1 MSNPVWRKRA
11 LVVASGVAVGA
22 LALAG
27 CTPSAPAPNESSAN
41 ASIILAEVNELS
53 GFNPNTSIGGNLD
66 INAKISYLTRSSFF
80 YIDDK
85 LNVVPDTSFGK
96 MEKISDDPLT
106 VEYTLNE
113 GLTWSDGDAIDTD
126 DLLFGWAAMSGYFD
140 DYTLGDDGKI
150 ASGTQLFDVAGSTA
164 GVNTT
169 EVPVVSD
176 DKLSLTLTYGTPFVD
191 WNLLQLIDEPVH
203 VVADKAGVTVEELIT
218 AITTTPKGDAA
229 APVTP
234 NPTIKAAADFWN
246 TGFDVTS
253 LPDDPSLFLASG
265 PFIVDEWAPTQSV
278 TLKRNDKYTGDLKPA
293 YDEMVVRFIG
303 DSNAQVTAL
312 QNGEV
317 DVINP
322 QASEATL
329 ETLEGLSGIQVLQG
343 AQLAYDHVDL
353 KFDGVFADAAVRE
366 AFLKTIPRE
375 RILASLITPINPEA
389 QVLNSQVYVTS
400 EGKVYD
406 ESAAQNTSDR
416 FAKVDIEGA
425 KALLKGATPTVR
437 VLFSSVNPNRVA
449 AFEAIQASASEA
461 GFVVENVGREDWGSQ
476 LGSDIYDA
484 AIFGWISPGVG
495 NAALPQIFAAGGGG
509 NYNGYS
515 NPRATELANE
525 SQFVTNDDELNK
537 IKFEID
543 RLAFEDN
550 YGLPLFQSPGLIA
563 HTDRVSGV
571 TYMANQTGPIWNFW
585 EWTVGE

>member
-27 CTPSAPAPNESSAN
+27 CTPSAPAPGESSAN
-41 ASIILAEVNELS
+41 ASAIIAEVNELTS
-53 GFNPNTSIGGNLD
+53 FNPNTSQGNID
-66 INAKISYLTRSSFF
+66 INSKISYLTRSGFF

-253 LPDDPSLFLASG
+253 LPDDPSLFLSSG
-265 PFIVDEWAPTQSV
+265 AFIVDEWAPTQSV

-400 EGKVYD
+400 EGKIYD

>member
-1 MSNPVWRKRA
+1 
-11 LVVASGVAVGA
+11 VGA

-27 CTPSAPAPNESSAN
+27 CTPSAPAPGESSAN
-41 ASIILAEVNELS
+41 ASAIIAEVNELTS
-53 GFNPNTSIGGNLD
+53 FNPNTSQGNID
-66 INAKISYLTRSSFF
+66 INSKISYLTRSGFF

-253 LPDDPSLFLASG
+253 LPDDPSLFLSSG
-265 PFIVDEWAPTQSV
+265 AFIVDEWAPTQSV

-329 ETLEGLSGIQVLQG
+329 ETLQGLSGIQVLQG

>member
-1 MSNPVWRKRA
+1 
-11 LVVASGVAVGA
+11 VGA

-27 CTPSAPAPNESSAN
+27 CTPSAPAPGESSAN
-41 ASIILAEVNELS
+41 ASAIIAEVNELTS
-53 GFNPNTSIGGNLD
+53 FNPNTSQGNID
-66 INAKISYLTRSSFF
+66 INSKISYLTRSGFF

-253 LPDDPSLFLASG
+253 LPDDPSLFLSSG
-265 PFIVDEWAPTQSV
+265 AFIVDEWAPTQSV
-278 TLKRNDKYTGDLKPA
+278 TLKHNDKYTGDLKPA

>member
-1 MSNPVWRKRA
+1 
-11 LVVASGVAVGA
+11 
-22 LALAG
+22 
-27 CTPSAPAPNESSAN
+27 
-41 ASIILAEVNELS
+41 
-53 GFNPNTSIGGNLD
+53 
-66 INAKISYLTRSSFF
+66 
-80 YIDDK
+80 
-85 LNVVPDTSFGK
+85 
-96 MEKISDDPLT
+96 
-106 VEYTLNE
+106 
-113 GLTWSDGDAIDTD
+113 
-126 DLLFGWAAMSGYFD
+126 
-140 DYTLGDDGKI
+140 
-150 ASGTQLFDVAGSTA
+150 
-164 GVNTT
+164 
-169 EVPVVSD
+169 
-176 DKLSLTLTYGTPFVD
+176 
-191 WNLLQLIDEPVH
+191 
-203 VVADKAGVTVEELIT
+203 
-218 AITTTPKGDAA
+218 PKGDAA

-253 LPDDPSLFLASG
+253 LPDDPSLFLSSG
-265 PFIVDEWAPTQSV
+265 AFIVDEWAPTQSV

>member
-27 CTPSAPAPNESSAN
+27 CTPSAPAPGESSAN
-41 ASIILAEVNELS
+41 ASAIIAEVNELTS
-53 GFNPNTSIGGNLD
+53 FNPNTSQGNID
-66 INAKISYLTRSSFF
+66 INSKISYLTRSGFF

-253 LPDDPSLFLASG
+253 LPDDPSLFLSSG
-265 PFIVDEWAPTQSV
+265 AFIVDEWAPTQSV

>member
-96 MEKISDDPLT
+96 IEKISDDPLT

-140 DYTLGDDGKI
+140 DYTLGEDGKI

-164 GVNTT
+164 GVNST

-176 DKLSLTLTYGTPFVD
+176 DKLSLTLTYGTPYVD
-191 WNLLQLIDEPVH
+191 WNLFQLIDQPVH
-203 VVADKAGVTVEELIT
+203 VVAEKAGVTVEELIT

-278 TLKRNDKYTGDLKPA
+278 TLKHNDKYTGDLKPS
-293 YDEMVVRFIG
+293 YDEMVIRFIA

-329 ETLEGLSGIQVLQG
+329 ETLQGLSGIQVLQG

-461 GFVVENVGREDWGSQ
+461 GFVVENVGREDWASQ

>member
-96 MEKISDDPLT
+96 IEKISDDPLT

-140 DYTLGDDGKI
+140 DYTLGEDGKI

-164 GVNTT
+164 GVNST

-176 DKLSLTLTYGTPFVD
+176 DKLSLTLTYGTPYVD
-191 WNLLQLIDEPVH
+191 WNLFQLIDQPVH
-203 VVADKAGVTVEELIT
+203 VVAEKAGVTVEELIT

-278 TLKRNDKYTGDLKPA
+278 TLKHNDKYTGDLKPS
-293 YDEMVVRFIG
+293 YDEMVIRFIA

-329 ETLEGLSGIQVLQG
+329 ETLQGLSGIQVLQG

-461 GFVVENVGREDWGSQ
+461 GFVVENVGREDWSSQ

>member
-96 MEKISDDPLT
+96 IEKISDDPLT

-140 DYTLGDDGKI
+140 DYTLGEDGKI

-164 GVNTT
+164 GVNST

-176 DKLSLTLTYGTPFVD
+176 DKLSLTLTYGTPYVD
-191 WNLLQLIDEPVH
+191 WNLFQLIDQPVH
-203 VVADKAGVTVEELIT
+203 VVAEKAGVTVEELIT

-278 TLKRNDKYTGDLKPA
+278 TLKHNDKYTGDLKPS
-293 YDEMVVRFIG
+293 YDEMVIRFIA

-329 ETLEGLSGIQVLQG
+329 ETLQGLSGIQVLQG

>member
-1 MSNPVWRKRA
+1 
-11 LVVASGVAVGA
+11 VGA

-27 CTPSAPAPNESSAN
+27 CTPSAPAPGESSAN
-41 ASIILAEVNELS
+41 ASAIIAEVNELTS
-53 GFNPNTSIGGNLD
+53 FNPNTSQGNID
-66 INAKISYLTRSSFF
+66 INSKISYLTRSGFF

-253 LPDDPSLFLASG
+253 LPDDPSLFLSSG
-265 PFIVDEWAPTQSV
+265 AFIVDEWAPTQSV

>member
-1 MSNPVWRKRA
+1 VSNPVWRKRA

-27 CTPSAPAPNESSAN
+27 CTPSAPAPGESSAN
-41 ASIILAEVNELS
+41 ASAIIAEVNELTS
-53 GFNPNTSIGGNLD
+53 FNPNTSQGNID
-66 INAKISYLTRSSFF
+66 INSKISYLTRSGFF

-253 LPDDPSLFLASG
+253 LPDDPSLFLSSG
-265 PFIVDEWAPTQSV
+265 AFIVDEWAPTQSV

>member
-53 GFNPNTSIGGNLD
+53 GFNPITSIGGNLD

-96 MEKISDDPLT
+96 IEKISDDPLT

-140 DYTLGDDGKI
+140 DYTLGEDGKI

-176 DKLSLTLTYGTPFVD
+176 DKLSLTLTYGTPYVD
-191 WNLLQLIDEPVH
+191 WNLFQLIDQPVH
-203 VVADKAGVTVEELIT
+203 VVAEKAGVTVEELIT

-253 LPDDPSLFLASG
+253 LPDDPSLFLSSG
-265 PFIVDEWAPTQSV
+265 AFIVDEWAPTQSV
-278 TLKRNDKYTGDLKPA
+278 TLKRNDKYTGDLKPS
-293 YDEMVVRFIG
+293 YDEMVIRFIA

-329 ETLEGLSGIQVLQG
+329 ETLQGLSGIQVLQG

-353 KFDGVFADAAVRE
+353 KFDGVFADADVRE

-400 EGKVYD
+400 EGKIYD

-437 VLFSSVNPNRVA
+437 VLFSSVNTNRVA
-449 AFEAIQASASEA
+449 AFEAIQASAAEA

-585 EWTVGE
+585 EWKVSE

>member
-1 MSNPVWRKRA
+1 VSNPAWRKRA

-27 CTPSAPAPNESSAN
+27 CTHSAPAPDESSAD
-41 ASIILAEVNELS
+41 ASVIVAEVNELTS
-53 GFNPNTSIGGNLD
+53 FNPNTSQANLD
-66 INAKISYLTRSSFF
+66 INSKIAYLTKSGFF
-80 YIDDK
+80 YIDDEMG
-85 LNVVPDTSFGK
+85 LVPDESFGT

-113 GLTWSDGDAIDTD
+113 GLEWSDGDPIDSD
-126 DLLFGWAAMSGYFD
+126 DMLFAWAAVSGYFD
-140 DYTLGDDGKI
+140 DYTLDEESGKI
-150 ASGTQLFDVAGSTA
+150 VSGTQYFDVAGSTA

-176 DKLSLTLTYGTPFVD
+176 DKLKVTLTYGTPYVD
-191 WNLLQLIDEPVH
+191 WNLLNLIDQPVH
-203 VVADKAGVTVEELIT
+203 VMAEKAGVTVEELIT
-218 AITTTPKGDAA
+218 AITTTPKGDPA

-234 NPTIKAAADFWN
+234 NPTIKAVADFWN

-253 LPDDPSLFLASG
+253 LPADESLYLSSG
-265 PFIVDEWAPTQSV
+265 PFIVDAWAPTQSV
-278 TLKRNDKYTGDLKPA
+278 TLKLNDSYKGDLKPS
-293 YDEMVVRFIG
+293 YNEMVIRFIA

-329 ETLEGLSGIQVLQG
+329 DTLNGLTGIEVLQG

-353 KFDGVFADAAVRE
+353 KFDGVFADANVRE

-375 RILASLITPINPEA
+375 RILASLITPINPDAE
-389 QVLNSQVYVTS
+389 VLNSQIFVTS
-400 EGKVYD
+400 EGEVYR

-416 FAKVDIEGA
+416 FAEVDIEGA
-425 KALLKGATPTVR
+425 KALLNGATPTVR
-437 VLFSSVNPNRVA
+437 VLYSSVNTNRVA
-449 AFEAIQASASEA
+449 AFEAIQASAAEA
-461 GFVVENVGREDWGSQ
+461 GFIIENVGREDWGAQ

-515 NPRATELANE
+515 NARVTELANA
-525 SQFVTNDDELNK
+525 SQFETDEDALNK

-543 RLAFEDN
+543 RLTFEDG

-563 HTDRVSGV
+563 HTDRVQGI

>member
-1 MSNPVWRKRA
+1 MAQARLGGCVWCRSGRARARRLHAKRSRTRR
-11 LVVASGVAVGA
+11 VVG
-22 LALAG
+22 
-27 CTPSAPAPNESSAN
+27 E
-41 ASIILAEVNELS
+41 
-53 GFNPNTSIGGNLD
+53 
-66 INAKISYLTRSSFF
+66 R
-80 YIDDK
+80 
-85 LNVVPDTSFGK
+85 FGK

-176 DKLSLTLTYGTPFVD
+176 DKLSLTLTYGTPYVD
-191 WNLLQLIDEPVH
+191 WNLFQLIDQPVH
-203 VVADKAGVTVEELIT
+203 VVAEKAGVTVEELIT

-253 LPDDPSLFLASG
+253 LPDDPSLFLSSG
-265 PFIVDEWAPTQSV
+265 AFIVDEWAPTQSV

>member
-53 GFNPNTSIGGNLD
+53 GFNPITSIGGNLD

-96 MEKISDDPLT
+96 IEKISDDPLT

-140 DYTLGDDGKI
+140 DYTLGEDGKI

-164 GVNTT
+164 GVNST

-176 DKLSLTLTYGTPFVD
+176 DKLSLTLTYGTPYVD
-191 WNLLQLIDEPVH
+191 WNLFQLIDQPVH
-203 VVADKAGVTVEELIT
+203 VVAEKAGVTVEELIT

-278 TLKRNDKYTGDLKPA
+278 TLKRNDKYTGDLKPS
-293 YDEMVVRFIG
+293 YDEMVIRFIA

-329 ETLEGLSGIQVLQG
+329 ETLQGLSGIQVLQG

-353 KFDGVFADAAVRE
+353 KFDGVFADADVRE

-400 EGKVYD
+400 EGKIYD

-437 VLFSSVNPNRVA
+437 VLFSSVNTNRVA
-449 AFEAIQASASEA
+449 AFEAIQASAAEA

-543 RLAFEDN
+543 RLAFEDG

-563 HTDRVSGV
+563 YSDRVSGV
-571 TYMANQTGPIWNFW
+571 TYMPNQTGPIWNFW

>member
-1 MSNPVWRKRA
+1 MSNPAWRKRA

-27 CTPSAPAPNESSAN
+27 CTPSAPAPNDSSAD
-41 ASIILAEVNELS
+41 ASIIIAEVNELTS
-53 GFNPNTSIGGNLD
+53 FNPNTSQGNLD
-66 INAKISYLTRSSFF
+66 INSKISYLTRSTFF
-80 YIDDK
+80 HIDDK
-85 LNVVPDTSFGK
+85 MGLVYDDSFGT

-126 DLLFGWAAMSGYFD
+126 DLLFGWAAVSGYFD
-140 DYTLGDDGKI
+140 DYTLGEDGKI
-150 ASGTQLFDVAGSTA
+150 AAGTQYFDVAGSTA
-164 GVNTT
+164 GVNST

-191 WNLLQLIDEPVH
+191 WNLLNLIDQPVH
-203 VVADKAGVTVEELIT
+203 VMAEKSGVTVEELIT

-253 LPDDPSLFLASG
+253 LPADPSLYLSSG

-278 TLKRNDKYTGDLKPA
+278 TLKRNDTYTGDMKPA

-329 ETLEGLSGIQVLQG
+329 ETLEGLSGVQVLQG

-353 KFDGVFADAAVRE
+353 KFDGVFADANVRE

-389 QVLNSQVYVTS
+389 QVLNSQIYVTS
-400 EGKVYD
+400 EGKIYE

-416 FAKVDIEGA
+416 FAEVDIEGA
-425 KALLKGATPTVR
+425 KALLNGATPTVR
-437 VLFSSVNPNRVA
+437 VLFSSTNANRIA
-449 AFEAIQASASEA
+449 AFEAIQASAAEA
-461 GFVVENVGREDWGSQ
+461 GFVIESVGREDWGAQ

-525 SQFVTNDDELNK
+525 SQFVTNEDDLNK

-543 RLAFEDN
+543 RLAFEDG

-563 HTDRVSGV
+563 HSDRVQGV

>member
-53 GFNPNTSIGGNLD
+53 GFNPITSIGGNLD

-96 MEKISDDPLT
+96 IEKISDDPLT

-140 DYTLGDDGKI
+140 DYTLGEDGKI

-164 GVNTT
+164 GVNST

-176 DKLSLTLTYGTPFVD
+176 DKLSLTLTYGTPYVD
-191 WNLLQLIDEPVH
+191 WNLFQLIDQPVH
-203 VVADKAGVTVEELIT
+203 VVAEKAGVTVEELIT

-278 TLKRNDKYTGDLKPA
+278 TLKRNDKYTGDLKPS
-293 YDEMVVRFIG
+293 YDEMVIRFIA

-329 ETLEGLSGIQVLQG
+329 ETLQGLSGIQVLQG

-353 KFDGVFADAAVRE
+353 KFDGVFADADVRE

-400 EGKVYD
+400 EGKIYD

-449 AFEAIQASASEA
+449 AFEAIQASAAEA

>member
-27 CTPSAPAPNESSAN
+27 CTPSAPAPGESSAN
-41 ASIILAEVNELS
+41 ASAIIAEVNELTS
-53 GFNPNTSIGGNLD
+53 FNPNTSQGNID
-66 INAKISYLTRSSFF
+66 INSKISYLTRSGFF

-253 LPDDPSLFLASG
+253 LPDDPSLFLSSG
-265 PFIVDEWAPTQSV
+265 AFIVDEWAPTQSV

-461 GFVVENVGREDWGSQ
+461 GFVVENVGREDWASQ

>member
-96 MEKISDDPLT
+96 IEKISDDPLT

-140 DYTLGDDGKI
+140 DYTLGEDGKI

-164 GVNTT
+164 GVNST

-176 DKLSLTLTYGTPFVD
+176 DKLSLTLTYGTPYVD
-191 WNLLQLIDEPVH
+191 WNLFQLIDQPVH
-203 VVADKAGVTVEELIT
+203 VVAEKAGVTVEELIT

-278 TLKRNDKYTGDLKPA
+278 TLKRNDKYTGDLKPS
-293 YDEMVVRFIG
+293 YDEMVIRFIA

-329 ETLEGLSGIQVLQG
+329 ETLQGLSGIQVLQG

-353 KFDGVFADAAVRE
+353 KFDGVFADADVRE

-400 EGKVYD
+400 EGKIYD

-437 VLFSSVNPNRVA
+437 VLFSSVNTNRVA
-449 AFEAIQASASEA
+449 AFEAIQASAAEA

>member
-27 CTPSAPAPNESSAN
+27 CTPSAPAPGESSAN
-41 ASIILAEVNELS
+41 ASAIIAEVNELTS
-53 GFNPNTSIGGNLD
+53 FNPNTSQGNID
-66 INAKISYLTRSSFF
+66 INSKISYLTRSGFF

-253 LPDDPSLFLASG
+253 LPDDPSLFLSSG
-265 PFIVDEWAPTQSV
+265 AFIVDEWAPTQSV

-329 ETLEGLSGIQVLQG
+329 ETLQGLSGIQVLQG